1 MSDKKKKSKS
11 RTAEYVA
18 RGTVASTIA
27 GISAHMHYAD
37 KKPKNRK
44 PKPKGLKAPTVK
56 SMGKVESR
64 LLNTTKIYSEVANE
78 LSVKTGG
85 KTKVGYSPKQGKMV
99 REPAYNPKTM
109 EKINKS
115 WLTGKNQMSSKG
127 VPKNPRSLS
136 GLDKRTLYK
145 FNEATAKL
153 GNRTRRIGAAMDS
166 PKNKALRTMGKVLNL
181 VRGGSVLGALS
192 YVGSSTKTGDAT
204 IIKGLKQKAFNKD
217 DRPLKLPK

>member
-56 SMGKVESR
+56 SMGRVESR

-145 FNEATAKL
+145 LMKQQQ
-153 GNRTRRIGAAMDS
+153 
-166 PKNKALRTMGKVLNL
+166 NL
-181 VRGGSVLGALS
+181 VIEQDVLVLLWTAQ
-192 YVGSSTKTGDAT
+192 K
-204 IIKGLKQKAFNKD
+204 IK
-217 DRPLKLPK
+217 PLELWVRC

>member
-27 GISAHMHYAD
+27 GISAHMYYAD
-37 KKPKNRK
+37 KKPKNMK
-44 PKPKGLKAPTVK
+44 PKPKGLKAPTAK
-56 SMGKVESR
+56 SMGRVESR
-64 LLNTTKIYSEVANE
+64 LLNTHKLYNAVANE
-78 LSVKTGG
+78 MSVAYGN
-85 KTKVGYSPKQGKMV
+85 KTKSGYSPKQGIMV
-99 REPAYNPKTM
+99 REPAFNPKVMKRLNT
-109 EKINKS
+109 S
-115 WLTGKNQMSSKG
+115 YLTGEAMYGEKDPKPIKKFSK
-127 VPKNPRSLS
+127 
-136 GLDKRTLYK
+136 
-145 FNEATAKL
+145 ATARL

-166 PKNKALRTMGKVLNL
+166 PKNKALRTMGKILNV

-192 YVGSSTKTGDAT
+192 YAGSSTKTGDAT